1 MDYIFIEKSKDDI
14 KVGYVKDENLTEFY
28 LEKER
33 TKSLIGNVY
42 RGRVLDIIEGMNSAF
57 IDIGEEKNAYLSFS
71 DSIPI
76 GEIYNRRTGK
86 ISDFLKQGSDILVQ
100 VTRDSY
106 DDKGAKVT
114 RHIELPGKH
123 IIFNP
128 KSNRINV
135 SRKIK
140 NKAKRNRLEE
150 LGKKIII
157 DDYGMIIRTAAE
169 EVEEWIIEE
178 EYNTL
183 YNIYEKLKRE
193 LNFIPCPKLIYR
205 DLKDWE
211 EIIRDRKLDY
221 IIVNDKKIY
230 ENILEIEDQYG
241 LEIKDKIRFNK
252 EFSLDYDFNLSK
264 QLKRGLSREVYLKSG
279 ASIVID
285 EVEALTV
292 IDVNTKSYIGKSNL
306 EKTILETNIEAA
318 KEISKQ
324 IRLRNIGG
332 IIIIDFIR
340 MDKEKDIKKLMNEFK
355 EQIEKDP
362 MQTDIAGMT
371 KLGLLELTR
380 KKTRPTLGEIFD
392 KS

>member
-42 RGRVLDIIEGMNSAF
+42 RGRVLDIIEGMNSAL

-135 SRKIK
+135 TRVAHEIV
-140 NKAKRNRLEE
+140 
-150 LGKKIII
+150 IIGI
-157 DDYGMIIRTAAE
+157 GSHWAG
-169 EVEEWIIEE
+169 
-178 EYNTL
+178 
-183 YNIYEKLKRE
+183 
-193 LNFIPCPKLIYR
+193 
-205 DLKDWE
+205 
-211 EIIRDRKLDY
+211 
-221 IIVNDKKIY
+221 
-230 ENILEIEDQYG
+230 NILVVV
-241 LEIKDKIRFNK
+241 F
-252 EFSLDYDFNLSK
+252 
-264 QLKRGLSREVYLKSG
+264 
-279 ASIVID
+279 
-285 EVEALTV
+285 
-292 IDVNTKSYIGKSNL
+292 GKY
-306 EKTILETNIEAA
+306 
-318 KEISKQ
+318 
-324 IRLRNIGG
+324 
-332 IIIIDFIR
+332 
-340 MDKEKDIKKLMNEFK
+340 
-355 EQIEKDP
+355 
-362 MQTDIAGMT
+362 
-371 KLGLLELTR
+371 
-380 KKTRPTLGEIFD
+380 
-392 KS
+392 

>member
-1 MDYIFIEKSKDDI
+1 MDYIFIEKSKGDI

-135 SRKIK
+135 SRRIK

-178 EYNTL
+178 EYNNL

-211 EIIRDRKLDY
+211 EIIRDRKLNR
-221 IIVNDKKIY
+221 IIVNDRKIY
-230 ENILEIEDQYG
+230 ENILEIEDQYE
-241 LEIKDKIRFNK
+241 LEIKDKIQFNK
-252 EFSLDYDFNLSK
+252 EFSLDYNLNLSK

-292 IDVNTKSYIGKSNL
+292 IDVNTKSYTGKSNL

-340 MDKEKDIKKLMNEFK
+340 MANEND
-355 EQIEKDP
+355 IEKLINKFKDHIEEDP
-362 MQTDIAGMT
+362 IQTDIAGMT
-371 KLGLLELTR
+371 RLGLLELTR